1 MNSVRIGTRG
11 SALALAQA
19 DWVKNRI
26 KEKHAG
32 INVET
37 IIIKTAGDRF
47 LDVPIK
53 SMGGKGIFVKE
64 IEDAL
69 VRREIDVAVHSLKDL
84 PTEVTSALTLA
95 VIPQRED
102 ARDACVCA
110 DGLPL
115 KILRPGARVGTGS
128 LRRRAQ
134 ILHYRRDLDVV
145 PIRGNIDTR
154 LRKLDHREVDCLILA
169 VAGLKRIGKE
179 SRISEYLEP
188 EICLGAVAQGALGLE
203 TRAGDSLNE
212 VFSFLHDSVT
222 ACEVSAERA
231 FLRRLGGG
239 CHLPVGARA
248 RVHGTELCLAAMIA
262 DPDGMSLIRGE
273 LSAPSHQSER
283 LGMALAEQLLEQGA
297 AQMLAAHC

>member
-1 MNSVRIGTRG
+1 
-11 SALALAQA
+11 LALAQA

-47 LDVPIK
+47 LNVPIE
-53 SMGGKGIFVKE
+53 SVGGKGIFVKE

-84 PTEVTSALTLA
+84 PTEVPPALTLA

-102 ARDACVCA
+102 PRDACVSA
-110 DGLPL
+110 GGLPL
-115 KILRPGARVGTGS
+115 KTLRAGARVGTGS

-154 LRKLDHREVDCLILA
+154 LQKLDNGEVDCLILA

-179 SRISEYLEP
+179 GRISEYLEAD
-188 EICLGAVAQGALGLE
+188 ICLGAVAQGALCLE
-203 TRAGDSLNE
+203 ARVSDPLNE
-212 VFSFLHDSVT
+212 IFSFLHDAST
-222 ACEVSAERA
+222 AREVSAERA
-231 FLRRLGGG
+231 FLHRLGGG

-248 RVHGTELCLAAMIA
+248 RVHDTELSLAAMIA
-262 DPDGMSLIRGE
+262 EPNGKSLVKGE

-283 LGMALAEQLLEQGA
+283 LGVALAEQLLDKGA
-297 AQMLAAHC
+297 GRMLAAC